1 MKKFLAIVAM
11 VSMLVPGVLQA
22 ATLNPE
28 DIAPKDAV
36 VTADFSLT
44 GKLKTL
50 LEPFV
55 NAELKKLS
63 SSADDEKVKLL
74 VNKFLAGEKV
84 FVSLTMPESIL
95 VSMPIIDAEFE
106 TLIAGTTKT
115 TYESTDIYSDASSYL
130 AKLGG
135 MLVISGGGSDAAIKE
150 AIDYSTGKLKEPLSS
165 NESYKKMTADYL
177 SPRAF
182 SFTLSIGGMAKLM
195 ETTLPASD
203 DEKDK
208 ATAAAIVGILKLLD
222 FEGGSFAEVAEGYKF
237 NFKVAGNAENLA
249 KEGMAMNEGG
259 TFTPNMFKK
268 FPNAKP
274 LFYSESFNPKAGLA
288 TSQKMIKMMQ
298 VFSLSQTNAVN
309 FDIIAEIKKE
319 FGVDLEEIYN
329 VFDKEMAFGLQYDQ
343 NSPLPYLTIMGN
355 VASNKSGGVKI
366 VSDLVATIK
375 KALKE
380 NDVPEKLLAV
390 TTEGGFTKFTIDL
403 AKTPDYE
410 GPAFPKIVFTAGV
423 TDDGLLILSNFPDI
437 DHSSVRT
444 GFTADFDKNKDIAGF
459 TNFNM
464 RNVWGYMDMMAQWAE
479 KLDEKHAPSLDFYN
493 GYYTL
498 LEKIYGFREVT
509 VVSTS
514 TASSVLTTGTI
525 AIDQATHKTYKQFV
539 DELKTS
545 DRDGD
550 GTSDFDEYYIYH
562 TSVDSGDANK
572 DGVSDLESLKSGLNP
587 NDGKKL
593 FKDVGEK
600 EFYTSDVAMLYQRG
614 AIQGYDDK
622 TFKPGNL
629 VNRAEFTTMVVKAFE
644 EGTANFLGMNIS
656 LPQAKPVFNDVSAD
670 AWYYPYVAKAYGAG
684 FISGSFDL
692 KTGKSMFR
700 PGDSITRA
708 EAMAILNKASKA
720 LSKTQT
726 KGVSECAKNK
736 SAFSDV
742 SSKDWFCGA
751 VSNGA
756 ANGITKGKTP
766 GSFKP
771 FDNLNRAEAA
781 VMIQRTLEK
790 DFALLQNGTGSVGDM
805 FKPLGKQ
812 LAPLL

>member
-11 VSMLVPGVLQA
+11 VSILVPGVLQA

-28 DIAPKDAV
+28 DIAPKDAM

-44 GKLKTL
+44 GKLKAL
-50 LEPFV
+50 LSPFI
-55 NAELKKLS
+55 NAELKNLS
-63 SSADDEKVKLL
+63 SSAEDEKVKLL

-84 FVSLTMPESIL
+84 FVSFTMPESIL
-95 VSMPIIDAEFE
+95 VSLPITDAEFE
-106 TLIAGTTKT
+106 TLITGTTKT
-115 TYESTDIYSDASSYL
+115 TYESTDIYSDEDSYL
-130 AKLGG
+130 ARLGG
-135 MLVISGGGSDAAIKE
+135 MVVISGGSDVAIKE
-150 AIDYSTGKLKEPLSS
+150 AIDYSTGKLTNPLSS

-182 SFTLSIGGMAKLM
+182 GFTLNIGELAKLM

-203 DEKDK
+203 NEKDK
-208 ATAAAIVGILKLLD
+208 AIVAVVEILKLLD
-222 FEGGSFAEVAEGYKF
+222 FEGGSFGEVAEGYKF

-249 KEGMAMNEGG
+249 KEGMTMNEGG

-274 LFYSESFNPKAGLA
+274 LFYSESFNPKANFA
-288 TSQKMIKMMQ
+288 QTKKMMNKMQ
-298 VFSLSQTNAVN
+298 VLSLSTTNVDLN
-309 FDIIAEIKKE
+309 IFEQLKKE
-319 FGVDLEEIYN
+319 LGVDLEEIYN
-329 VFDKEMAFGLQYDQ
+329 VFDKEVAFGLQYDQ

-366 VSDLVATIK
+366 VSDLVAMLK

-380 NDVPEKLLAV
+380 NDVSKKLLNV

-403 AKTPDYE
+403 TKAPDYE

-437 DHSSVRT
+437 DHASART
-444 GFTADFDKNKDIAGF
+444 GFTADFDNNKDISGF
-459 TNFNM
+459 MNFNM
-464 RNVWGYMDMMAQWAE
+464 RNAWGYMDMMVQWAE

-498 LEKIYGFREVT
+498 LEKIYGFRELT

-514 TASSVLTTGTI
+514 TASSVLATGTI
-525 AIDQATHKTYKQFV
+525 AIDQAKHKTYKQFV
-539 DELKTS
+539 DELNTS

-550 GTSDFDEYYIYH
+550 GSSDFDEYYIYR
-562 TSVDSGDANK
+562 TPVDSGDANK
-572 DGVSDLESLKSGLNP
+572 DGVSDLETLNLGKNP
-587 NDGKKL
+587 NDGEKL
-593 FKDVGEK
+593 FKDMGEK
-600 EFYTSDVAMLYQRG
+600 EYYTRDVAMLYQRG

-622 TFKPGNL
+622 TFKPGNM

-644 EGTANFLGMNIS
+644 EGTANFLGVNIS
-656 LPQAKPVFNDVSAD
+656 LPQAKPVFDDVSAD
-670 AWYYPYVAKAYGAG
+670 AWYYPYVSKAYGAG

-708 EAMAILNKASKA
+708 EAMAILNKASKS

-726 KGVSECAKNK
+726 TGVSECAKNK

-742 SSKDWFCGA
+742 SSEDWFCGA

-790 DFALLQNGTGSVGDM
+790 DFTMLQKETGSVGDM